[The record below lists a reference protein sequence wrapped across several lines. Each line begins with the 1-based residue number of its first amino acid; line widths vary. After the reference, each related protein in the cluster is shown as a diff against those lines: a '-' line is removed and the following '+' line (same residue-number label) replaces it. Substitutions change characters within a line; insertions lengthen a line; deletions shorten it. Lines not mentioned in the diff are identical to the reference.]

1 MEIGKLE
8 KGKVTFYNLD
18 GEEIEKELVEIKWEQ
33 KPQKKADL
41 NIL

>member
-18 GEEIEKELVEIKWEQ
+18 GEEIEKELVEIKWDAKAAE
-33 KPQKKADL
+33 KADL